1 MITACDETAIWHD
14 AISKSTVEEKSC
26 KEASVCSIGHAKNRL
41 TVQLSTKGDGT
52 KLKSCVLL
60 PKKRPVPKLVKK
72 FGSKAVLVFQG
83 TNWIKAFTEDYLNRV
98 IGSQCLIHIDY
109 LCGAS
114 SSVMLAR
121 TQKILLKG

>member
-1 MITACDETAIWHD
+1 MARCYFKIDCRR
-14 AISKSTVEEKSC
+14 KNC

-41 TVQLSTKGDGT
+41 TVQLSAKGDGT

-83 TNWIKAFTEDYLNRV
+83 TNWIKAFTEDYLNSI

-109 LCGAS
+109 LCGAA

>member
-1 MITACDETAIWHD
+1 MARCYFKIDCRR
-14 AISKSTVEEKSC
+14 KNC

-41 TVQLSTKGDGT
+41 TVQLSAKGDCT

-83 TNWIKAFTEDYLNRV
+83 TNWIKAFTEDYVNSV
-98 IGSQCLIHIDY
+98 IGGQCLIHIDY
-109 LCGAS
+109 LCGAA
-114 SSVMLAR
+114 SSVILAR